1 MEKYRFALIIDG
13 DNVSPKYLR
22 PILDE
27 LNKSGEVVI
36 KRIYGDWTEN
46 SMNGW
51 KAALQ
56 STPIRTFQQF
66 RYGENATDGSMI
78 MDAIEL
84 VASGRHHFNAFAIA
98 SSDSDFYSLA
108 LRLREHGMFVFGF
121 GRENTKSLFVNSCD
135 RFVYFDKLLATE
147 AAPQANASTRR
158 KIDEMLVRAYQNCDL
173 ELHEGWI
180 SLSMMGLSLRKAF
193 PDFDPR
199 NHGASTLRDVIS
211 RSSKLFEMK
220 NDGRTPPNYWVRSQ
234 SAESVQPQ
242 VSVQQVLP
250 ETVAEVETGGR
261 LTGVVKRWINY
272 FGFIEA
278 DGGDYYFRVNEVDIQ
293 SRGFRFSVGCKV
305 AFDIKRRPDPLAEDT
320 DLRNGRA
327 CNVIPLEMPAQQAE
341 SEQWVIA

>member
-27 LNKSGEVVI
+27 LNKQGEVVI
-36 KRIYGDWTEN
+36 KRIYGDWTES

-51 KAALQ
+51 KATLQ

-135 RFVYFDKLLATE
+135 RFIYFDKLSVTDAV
-147 AAPQANASTRR
+147 PQAHVSTRR
-158 KIDEMLVRAYQNCDL
+158 KIDEMLARAYQNCDL
-173 ELHEGWI
+173 ELYEGWI
-180 SLSMMGLSLRKAF
+180 SLSMMGQSLRKTF

-199 NHGASTLRDVIS
+199 SHGASTLREVINQQTS
-211 RSSKLFEMK
+211 LFEMRG
-220 NDGRTPPNYWVRSQ
+220 DGRTPTNYWIRQRTQASSHRNKSTQNNFSRS
-234 SAESVQPQ
+234 
-242 VSVQQVLP
+242 P
-250 ETVAEVETGGR
+250 EKISGHKE
-261 LTGVVKRWINY
+261 GVVTLWLSIY
-272 FGFIEA
+272 GFIEA
-278 DGGDYYFRVNEVDIQ
+278 EGNTYHFHANDVDVNHK
-293 SRGFRFSVGCKV
+293 GFRFTKECRVT
-305 AFDIKRRPDPLAEDT
+305 FDVLRAPDQNAEIAE
-320 DLRNGRA
+320 LKNGKA
-327 CNVIPLEMPAQQAE
+327 CNVVPLDTSADQPEL
-341 SEQWVIA
+341 EQGVFA